1 MRKTF
6 LTWLLVF
13 MTAAFIAAFSVSF
26 YVQTNQASENAK
38 TLILLK
44 VDDVEKQLELNQQN
58 LFDIRAESDANALAK
73 ARAFAQMLAI
83 NPGLVSQTEELAII
97 RKLLDVD
104 ELHVS
109 NAQGILIGGTME
121 SYIGYDYALDSQSA
135 AFLPAISNKGFELA
149 QDPQPKGINKEVF
162 QYVGVARIDAPGIV
176 QIGYKP
182 NKLSHAM
189 EVADI
194 KNLAAG
200 FRVGQSGSV
209 MISDREGKIVSV
221 ANPALL
227 GQTLVEYGFEADSI
241 KDREGSFIAKIDGK
255 KTLCVYKTY
264 KGYIIIGQ
272 LPADEMY
279 LNRNS
284 TITLLIIFNII
295 LFAVIFALIAKLV
308 QNVVINGIY
317 KVNRSLVKI
326 TEGNLNEVVN
336 VCANYEFQSLSNGIN
351 TMVEALKIAIKDASS
366 RIDSEL
372 AFAKAIQLSALPSNF
387 PAFPDRLEFDVF
399 AGMYTAKEVGGD
411 FYDFFIVNEEKLGC
425 VIADV
430 SGKGIPAALF
440 MMVSKSLIKNYA
452 IAGLSVSEILSK
464 ANNALCEN
472 NDANMFVTVFIGI
485 LDLKSGKLSYANAG
499 HNPPLIQKKQGSFEW
514 LSVKPCFVL
523 AGMEDVVYVEQE
535 IVLAPG
541 DRLFLYTDGVT
552 EAMNKS
558 DQLYSDGRLQK
569 LLNGMPPHIDLTE
582 MLANI
587 KADVDYFADG
597 AEQADDITMLALEYR
612 GPRQETQKHT

>member
-13 MTAAFIAAFSVSF
+13 MATAFMAAFAVSF

-58 LFDIRAESDANALAK
+58 LADIRAESDANALAK

-83 NPGLVSQTEELAII
+83 DPELVSQTEELEKI
-97 RKLLDVD
+97 RKMLDVD

-109 NAQGILIGGTME
+109 DGKGILIGGTME
-121 SYIGYDYALDSQSA
+121 SYIGYDFASDDQSS
-135 AFLPAISNKGFELA
+135 AFLPAITEKDFELA

-162 QYVGVARIDAPGIV
+162 QYVGVARIDTPGIV
-176 QIGYKP
+176 QIGYRP
-182 NKLSHAM
+182 EKLSHAM

-194 KNLAAG
+194 KNLATG
-200 FRVGQSGSV
+200 FRVGKSGSV
-209 MISDREGKIVSV
+209 MIVDQMGEIVSV

-227 GQTLVEYGFEADSI
+227 GQTLVAYGFEENSI
-241 KDREGSFIAKIDGK
+241 KDSEGSFIAEITGK
-255 KTLCVYKTY
+255 KMLCAYKTY
-264 KGYIIIGQ
+264 QGYLIIGQ
-272 LPADEMY
+272 LPAEEMY

-284 TITLLIIFNII
+284 TITLLLVFNII

-308 QNVVINGIY
+308 QIVVINGIY
-317 KVNRSLVKI
+317 KVNGSLGKI

-336 VCANYEFQSLSNGIN
+336 VCTNEEFQSLSHGIN
-351 TMVEALKIAIKDASS
+351 TMVDALKAAITEAAS

-387 PAFPDRLEFDVF
+387 PAFPDREEFDVF
-399 AGMYTAKEVGGD
+399 AGMNTAKEVGGD
-411 FYDFFIVNEEKLGC
+411 FYDFFMINEEKLGF

-452 IAGLSVSEILSK
+452 LAGLSVCEILSK
-464 ANNALCEN
+464 ANNTLCEN
-472 NDANMFVTVFIGI
+472 NEANMFVTVFIGI
-485 LDLKSGKLSYANAG
+485 LDLKTGKLNYASAG
-499 HNPPLIQKKQGSFEW
+499 HNPPLIQKEQGKFEW

-523 AGMEDVVYVEQE
+523 AGMEDVPYAEQQ
-535 IVLAPG
+535 IMLSPG

-552 EAMNKS
+552 EAMNKVG
-558 DQLYSDGRLQK
+558 QLYSDGRLHD
-569 LLNGMPPHIDLTE
+569 LLKGMPPELDLTE
-582 MLANI
+582 MLAYI
-587 KADVDYFADG
+587 KADVDCFADG

-612 GPRQETQKHT
+612 GTRENH